1 MPSTV
6 PEHLSPDIGHPPRP
20 LVQVWDLPV
29 RLFHWVLVALLVG
42 SYVTAQLDELEWHM
56 RCGECVLALLVFRIL
71 WGLVGS
77 DTARFASF
85 LRGPRAVWRHFFA
98 HPEEAAAGH
107 NPAGGWAVLAML
119 AVLCA
124 QVGTGLFAD
133 DDISEQG
140 PFARFVPRPTRKL
153 LTGLHHR
160 NFNIL
165 LGLVA
170 LHVIAIGAYWLVR
183 RENLVWPMV
192 TGRRVLLG
200 AAPRRRGIWLAVF
213 LFAVAAGVAGWL
225 ASFGE

>member
-1 MPSTV
+1 M
-6 PEHLSPDIGHPPRP
+6 DHPPRR

-56 RCGECVLALLVFRIL
+56 RCGECVLALLVFRIV

-77 DTARFASF
+77 DTAQFARFI
-85 LRGPRAVWRHFFA
+85 RGPRAVWRHFFA
-98 HPEEAAAGH
+98 HPAEAAAGH

-119 AVLCA
+119 VVLCA
-124 QVGTGLFAD
+124 QVATGLFAD

-140 PFARFVPRPTRKL
+140 PFARFVARPTRKL

-170 LHVIAIGAYWLVR
+170 LHVVAIGAYWLVR
-183 RENLVWPMV
+183 RENLVWPML
-192 TGRRVLLG
+192 TGRRNLAG
-200 AAPRRRGIWLAVF
+200 AEPSRRGVWLAACIF
-213 LFAVAAGVAGWL
+213 GVAAALAGWI

>member
-1 MPSTV
+1 M
-6 PEHLSPDIGHPPRP
+6 DQPPRR

-56 RCGECVLALLVFRIL
+56 RCGECVLALLVFRIF

-77 DTARFASF
+77 ETARFARF
-85 LRGPRAVWRHFFA
+85 IRGPRAAWRHFFV
-98 HPEEAAAGH
+98 HPVETEAGH

-140 PFARFVPRPTRKL
+140 PFARFVTRPTRKL

-165 LGLVA
+165 LGLIA
-170 LHVIAIGAYWLVR
+170 LHIVAIGAYLLLR
-183 RENLVWPMV
+183 RENLVWPML
-192 TGRRVLLG
+192 TGRRSLAG
-200 AAPRRRGIWLAVF
+200 PEPARRGIWVAACI
-213 LFAVAAGVAGWL
+213 FAVAAVLAWWA